1 MEVRIIRIEA
11 IEKRRRP
18 RRNLASLLWFEQGN
32 ELIETCDSR
41 RRRILGKA
49 IIAVKQNGV
58 DPSRH
63 CPFDVF
69 SQTVA
74 DVPGPP
80 RFDRL
85 IIQRGLKDRL
95 VGFSGANTSRDVK
108 GIEEMIETASPQ
120 HVIQPRVE
128 VGDDAQPE
136 SPAFQF
142 RQRRR
147 DVRVNAPE
155 FATAKPLED
164 FVKELVEPRKRA
176 ETGEDRFHEIAPPAL
191 LKPGQR
197 RLRRPGGKSQRRLAP
212 KRTFEV

>member
-18 RRNLASLLWFEQGN
+18 RRNISSFLWFEQGN

-63 CPFDVF
+63 CPFYVF

-74 DVPGPP
+74 EVPGAP

-85 IIQRGLKDRL
+85 IIQRGLKDRR
-95 VGFSGANTSRDVK
+95 VGFSGADASRDAN
-108 GIEEMIETASPQ
+108 GIEEMIESAGPQ

-128 VGDDAQPE
+128 VGYDAQPE
-136 SPAFQF
+136 SPAFQIC
-142 RQRRR
+142 QRRR
-147 DVRVNAPE
+147 DVVVNAPE
-155 FATAKPLED
+155 LATAKPLED
-164 FVKELVEPRKRA
+164 FVKELAEPRKRA
-176 ETGEDRFHEIAPPAL
+176 ETCEDRFHETAPPAL
-191 LKPGQR
+191 LKLGQR
-197 RLRRPGGKSQRRLAP
+197 GLRGPGGKSQRRLAP